1 MYALKLPLVLSMPHT
16 RICVLSFSLILATMS
31 GSSTMSFR
39 DIKFPAAWTPLSVRA
54 HLTNDDFF
62 GSSAL
67 AFEMAPA
74 ATKALNRSPSMV
86 FS

>member
-1 MYALKLPLVLSMPHT
+1 
-16 RICVLSFSLILATMS
+16 
-31 GSSTMSFR
+31 MSFR